1 VLDSF
6 DRALKSS
13 PEKSEFH
20 SGIELI
26 HKQLQNALS
35 KIGVQPVSAEGQ
47 QFDPRY
53 HEAIEMVDT
62 ADAKDGAVLEELQ
75 RGYKLKD
82 RLLRP
87 AMVRVARNSKY

>member
-1 VLDSF
+1 VLDRF
-6 DRALKSS
+6 DRALKTSA
-13 PEKSEFH
+13 EKSEFH
-20 SGIELI
+20 SGVELI
-26 HKQLQNALS
+26 HKQLQDALA

-47 QFDPRY
+47 PFDPRY

-62 ADAKDGAVLEELQ
+62 EDAKDNAVLEELQ

-87 AMVRVARNSKY
+87 SMVRVARNSKR